1 MKFTWFNLMPWPYLP
16 DDFRENNR
24 SVWVDIDQKLFDPAK
39 SHEVYNTYMDL
50 LEYADT
56 VGFDGVGVNEHHQ
69 NGYGIMPSPNIIAAG
84 LARRTKDAAIVVL
97 GNSIA
102 LYNPPIR
109 VAEEFAM
116 LDCISGGRLVAGFPV
131 GTSMDTNYCYGQ
143 IPSLTR
149 EKYQEAHDLIIK
161 AWTTR
166 EPFAWNGRYNKL
178 RHVNIWPRPIQQPH
192 PPVHIPGGGSVET
205 YDFCIDNTYSYSY
218 LSFSGYL
225 RAQALMSGYW
235 KRVEERGVDK
245 SPYRAGFAQ
254 TILVADTDE
263 EAERLYS
270 EHVSYFY
277 NRCLHVYPGF
287 ADAPGYRTIKTIQ
300 SGALSQYAPPRGGY
314 ATLSWKDLVEGG
326 HVIAGSPETV
336 RQRMEALIKGL
347 NVGNIFCLMHVGNMP
362 ADKCMYSTKLF
373 AEKVMPKLRGMFPD
387 WADDNRFWTTPLDK
401 RVTAGRLPKEA
412 PTAADLHK
420 TYALEAGE

>member
-16 DDFRENNR
+16 DDFREKNR
-24 SVWVDIDQKLFDPAK
+24 SVWVDIDQKLFDPVK

-56 VGFDGVGVNEHHQ
+56 LGFDGVGVNEHHQ
-69 NGYGIMPSPNIIAAG
+69 NGYGIMPSPNLIAAG

-102 LYNPPIR
+102 LYNPPVR
-109 VAEEFAM
+109 VAEEFGM

-166 EPFAWNGRYNKL
+166 EPFAFNGRYNKL

-277 NRCLHVYPGF
+277 NRCLHVYPGY

-300 SGALSQYAPPRGGY
+300 TGALSQYAPPRGGY
-314 ATLSWKDLVEGG
+314 ATLTWKDLVEGG

-336 RQRMEALIKGL
+336 RQRMEELIKNL

-373 AEKVMPKLRGMFPD
+373 AEQVMPKLQNMFPD
-387 WADDNRFWTTPLDK
+387 WDDDNRFWTTPLK
-401 RVTAGRLPKEA
+401 TRVTSGSLPRQA
-412 PTAADLHK
+412 PTAADLAK
-420 TYALEAGE
+420 TYA